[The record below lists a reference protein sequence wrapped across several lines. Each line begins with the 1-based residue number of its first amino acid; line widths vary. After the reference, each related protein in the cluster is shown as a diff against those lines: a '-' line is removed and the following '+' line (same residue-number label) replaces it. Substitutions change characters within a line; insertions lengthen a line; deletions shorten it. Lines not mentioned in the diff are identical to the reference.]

1 VVGGN
6 RWLRHVVA
14 PIAAGAAETRERGG
28 RGIAVRVAM
37 RCVARIVRVYVALIT
52 VAGCGLAPSNDGSG
66 AGGKADDP
74 GGDHPP
80 GCSVACDL
88 DETILVAGSE
98 ESGRL
103 AIERLGSE
111 PGHIDLDVETG
122 GFFVDGTS
130 RDGLFYALF
139 SDGVLAT
146 IDGNQGTVVSEV
158 TIEGGAPFALEA
170 RSPAELYVSFAASAV
185 IARIDP
191 ASGEVLADIDIAP
204 DGVADVAARHM
215 LLLGDQLYV
224 AASLGTRL
232 APRGTHLAVVDVVS
246 GAVVRRADL
255 VWQDP
260 DSGARRPALNPD
272 LPLVL
277 DEPRHRLF
285 VGAKGK
291 RPSDT
296 GMTLKVDLESLAV
309 DSDPSDLSGT
319 FNGHQVISQPFERVV
334 ALEHT
339 STPVASTHVALRSIE
354 PDGRVVPHDSPT
366 VLDLFEETDG
376 LSINGDGTVA
386 MLANSCPAGFCISGI
401 GVNFIDVENAAV
413 LPKLTRDRIG
423 FSPVDSVFLRD

>member
-1 VVGGN
+1 
-6 RWLRHVVA
+6 
-14 PIAAGAAETRERGG
+14 
-28 RGIAVRVAM
+28 M
-37 RCVARIVRVYVALIT
+37 QCVAWIVRVHIALIT
-52 VAGCGLAPSNDGSG
+52 AGCGLAPSNDGSG
-66 AGGKADDP
+66 AGGKVDDP

-88 DETILVAGSE
+88 DETILVAGSGN
-98 ESGRL
+98 SGSL
-103 AIERLGSE
+103 AVERLGSD
-111 PGHIDLDVETG
+111 PGHLDLAVATS

-130 RDGLFYALF
+130 QGGLFYALF

-146 IDGNQGTVVSEV
+146 IDGDTGSVMSEV
-158 TIEGGAPFALEA
+158 AVDGQAPFAVEA
-170 RSPAELYVSFAASAV
+170 RSPAEVYVSFSASPV

-191 ASGEVLADIDIAP
+191 ASGEVLAHVDVAP
-204 DGVADVAARHM
+204 DGVTDIGARHM
-215 LLLGDQLYV
+215 LLVGDELYV

-232 APRGTHLAVVDVVS
+232 APRGTHLAVVDVAS

-260 DSGARRPALNPD
+260 DSGAQRPALNPD

-296 GMTLKVDLESLAV
+296 GMTLKVDLASLAV
-309 DSDPSDLSGT
+309 DSDRTDLSAT
-319 FNGHQVISQPFERVV
+319 FNGHQVISQPLDRVV

-339 STPVASTHVALRSIE
+339 STPVASTHVALRSID
-354 PDGRVVPHDSPT
+354 PDGHVVSDSGAT
-366 VLDLFEETDG
+366 LLDLFEETDA
-376 LSINGDGTVA
+376 LSINAGGTLA
-386 MLANSCPAGFCISGI
+386 MLANSCPAGFCIAGI
-401 GVNFIDVENAAV
+401 GVNFIDVAGAAV
-413 LPKLTRDRIG
+413 LPKLTRERIG